1 MVAKY
6 GPSLKNVASSDR
18 MGGSEHK
25 LKYKKLHLNTWSNIQ
40 TVRVVKH
47 CNRLPREAVES

>member
-40 TVRVVKH
+40 TGGQT
-47 CNRLPREAVES
+47 L

>member
-1 MVAKY
+1 MAKY

-25 LKYKKLHLNTWSNIQ
+25 LKYKKLHLLKYMKQHSDWWSN
-40 TVRVVKH
+40 TVTG
-47 CNRLPREAVES
+47 CPERL